1 MARSLFG
8 SVPTL
13 LIAFLP
19 FLSDGCAI
27 TTKTARAARTNT
39 TAVSER
45 FADSSVE
52 IGNGFTPLG
61 GGLPYIM
68 SSKFGTFFTAA
79 VKVVATIKV
88 GAAGIQ

>member
-61 GGLPYIM
+61 GGFHTLCLLNLGL
-68 SSKFGTFFTAA
+68 FLLLR
-79 VKVVATIKV
+79 
-88 GAAGIQ
+88 